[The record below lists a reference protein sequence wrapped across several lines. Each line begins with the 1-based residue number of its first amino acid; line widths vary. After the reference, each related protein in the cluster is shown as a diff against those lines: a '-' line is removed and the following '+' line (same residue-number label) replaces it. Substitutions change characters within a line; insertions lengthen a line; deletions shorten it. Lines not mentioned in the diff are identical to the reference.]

1 MDYRIAE
8 LKEIDKNTYAVEPV
22 ITGEAKKIVEQH
34 DKSKKT
40 SPIGK
45 IQEAL
50 AHTGS
55 IITADDKPVINFAPD
70 TVVEEVLQNVR
81 TILTTIKHSI
91 PLDRSFGIDG
101 EVIDLPINVAKAKM
115 TNEIFRAVR
124 QYEPRAVIES
134 ITFTGEDKGILRPK
148 MEVRIN
154 ETS

>member
-1 MDYRIAE
+1 MSY
-8 LKEIDKNTYAVEPV
+8 L
-22 ITGEAKKIVEQH
+22 
-34 DKSKKT
+34 
-40 SPIGK
+40 
-45 IQEAL
+45 
-50 AHTGS
+50 
-55 IITADDKPVINFAPD
+55 ITADDKPVINFAPD

>member
-1 MDYRIAE
+1 MSYLIA
-8 LKEIDKNTYAVEPV
+8 
-22 ITGEAKKIVEQH
+22 
-34 DKSKKT
+34 
-40 SPIGK
+40 
-45 IQEAL
+45 
-50 AHTGS
+50 
-55 IITADDKPVINFAPD
+55 ADDKPVINFAPD
-70 TVVEEVLQNVR
+70 TVEEEVLQNVR